1 MKLFDWLLSRFTV
14 DMGIDLGTANT
25 LITVQGD
32 EDITLDEPSVVAV
45 SRDSNE
51 VLLDGEAVGD
61 AAVSMAEK
69 TPRGITVIR
78 PLKNGV
84 PADVEL
90 TQHMLRY
97 FLRKAMASRPIVK
110 PRLVIAIPYGTN
122 PLEKRAVVTAAEL
135 AGAREVLLIDEP
147 TAAAIGAGVDAKQPV
162 GHLIVDIGGGTTEI
176 AVLSLANVVEGECL
190 RIAGDHFDEAIIQFI
205 RNKYSLT
212 IGPVTSEKLKI
223 ACASAIPLEEELEVE
238 IRGRDAL
245 TGLPRR
251 VVVTSVD
258 VREALSEPLRKIL
271 DTIKVVLERTP
282 PELSADLVQ
291 TGITMCGGGSLI
303 RGLPQLIEREI
314 ELPTRIAPN
323 PLQSVARGTAAIVE
337 NYDYYAPFLDRGI

>member
-61 AAVSMAEK
+61 AAVAMAEK

-97 FLRKAMASRPIVK
+97 FLRKAMASRPMNSRSSRSQAK
-110 PRLVIAIPYGTN
+110 LRPAVIGS
-122 PLEKRAVVTAAEL
+122 VV
-135 AGAREVLLIDEP
+135 
-147 TAAAIGAGVDAKQPV
+147 
-162 GHLIVDIGGGTTEI
+162 
-176 AVLSLANVVEGECL
+176 S
-190 RIAGDHFDEAIIQFI
+190 F
-205 RNKYSLT
+205 S
-212 IGPVTSEKLKI
+212 S
-223 ACASAIPLEEELEVE
+223 
-238 IRGRDAL
+238 
-245 TGLPRR
+245 
-251 VVVTSVD
+251 
-258 VREALSEPLRKIL
+258 
-271 DTIKVVLERTP
+271 
-282 PELSADLVQ
+282 
-291 TGITMCGGGSLI
+291 
-303 RGLPQLIEREI
+303 
-314 ELPTRIAPN
+314 
-323 PLQSVARGTAAIVE
+323 
-337 NYDYYAPFLDRGI
+337 